1 MPWFHQI
8 DDWVSAGFSW
18 FMKLILLLVFF
29 SELFWGDYLV
39 AAGALLALSISL
51 LPAAI
56 ERSYHINL
64 PWLIDFLVT
73 LALTLHMVG
82 LYYDLYHNP
91 SWWWWD
97 NFTHFLGTAV
107 IALLA
112 FYIVF
117 TLDYLKKIKLTLPF
131 MIISTI
137 AAAMAIGA
145 VWEITEYHFDAVFGT
160 KTVIDLADTI
170 HDLEFDFL
178 GAIVVS
184 IVGAIYTRHLRH
196 THVTD

>member
-1 MPWFHQI
+1 
-8 DDWVSAGFSW
+8 
-18 FMKLILLLVFF
+18 MKLILLLVFF

-39 AAGALLALSISL
+39 AAGALLALAISL

-64 PWLIDFLVT
+64 PWLIDLMVT
-73 LALTLHMVG
+73 LSLTLHTVG

-107 IALLA
+107 ISLLA

-117 TLDYLKKIKLTLPF
+117 SLDYIKKIQLSLPF
-131 MIISTI
+131 IVISTI
-137 AAAMAIGA
+137 TTAMAIGA
-145 VWEITEYHFDAVFGT
+145 LWEIGEFHFDAIFGT
-160 KTVIDLADTI
+160 QAIIDLADTI

-178 GAIVVS
+178 GAVVVS
-184 IVGAIYTRHLRH
+184 IIGTIYTAHLRR